1 LGLAVFPRFVDYF
14 DNFVAFGVQS
24 DAHRRLYGRATRH
37 FVLRRTLKR
46 VGVAVAVPTRF
57 FDVKAHG
64 DRPRLGRHSC
74 SRDNGAVPEVAIQVI
89 PGWIAA
95 SFRQHFRPVEGD
107 ACQIFGRA
115 THVASQSLSLHR
127 VANPWADRN
136 CPFDDFRVSLVLG
149 LAVFPRFVDYF
160 DNFSAAIEGSRLG
173 GRRLGG
179 RRLGGR
185 RGRFLLAARRA
196 IVEKRSRTIATRGDS
211 IRARAL
217 AVLVTAAMVYRAPV
231 YTS

>member
-1 LGLAVFPRFVDYF
+1 MFHSSKITRS
-14 DNFVAFGVQS
+14 DNITPQLPSFAGKS

-74 SRDNGAVPEVAIQVI
+74 SRDNGAVPEVAIQVS

-115 THVASQSLSLHR
+115 SHVASQSLSLHR
-127 VANPWADRN
+127 VLNPFADRN
-136 CPFDDFRVSLVLG
+136 CPFDDFRVSLCLG

-160 DNFSAAIEGSRLG
+160 DNFVACVCVGSG
-173 GRRLGG
+173 Q
-179 RRLGGR
+179 
-185 RGRFLLAARRA
+185 
-196 IVEKRSRTIATRGDS
+196 VC
-211 IRARAL
+211 
-217 AVLVTAAMVYRAPV
+217 M
-231 YTS
+231 